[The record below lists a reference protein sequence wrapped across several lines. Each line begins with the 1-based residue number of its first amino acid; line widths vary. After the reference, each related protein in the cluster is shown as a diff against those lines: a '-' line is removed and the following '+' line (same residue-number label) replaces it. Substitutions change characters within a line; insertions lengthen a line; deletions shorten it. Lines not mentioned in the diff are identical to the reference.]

1 MFGMKKKML
10 LLFLLYSFGVFSQK
24 KFSKELRFITDNDLY
39 TSTYDDRYYTS
50 GLFLSFSYLSKEKKE
65 ALEKTIFEWSVGHQ
79 MYTPHKVV
87 LKNEYQHDRPFAGY
101 LFGSFGIH
109 KVYKNNTSFKISLQ
123 LGALGSSAFA
133 EELQGLIHDLYG
145 FKKSEGWKYQIKNA
159 LAVNINTQFNK
170 FLVQDQT
177 NHFDISWINAG
188 KIGTVFTSISSGFLA
203 RIGFKPLQSLANSIA
218 YQTNIN
224 NKNTSYFRAIESFI
238 FIKPSMRYAFYDGTL
253 QGSFLNT
260 SSPVTRELVPLVF
273 NLAIGFQ
280 CTANQFNLGYLYN
293 YNSNKSK
300 DLRFANG
307 HTYGSIQ
314 LSYVLK

>member
-1 MFGMKKKML
+1 MKKK
-10 LLFLLYSFGVFSQK
+10 LLFLFLCYSLGVFSQK
-24 KFSKELRFITDNDLY
+24 KFSKEFHFISDNDLY
-39 TSTYDDRYYTS
+39 TSTFDDRYYTS

-65 ALEKTIFEWSVGHQ
+65 AIEKIIFEWSIGHQ

-87 LKNEYQHDRPFAGY
+87 IKNRYQQDRPFAGY
-101 LFGSFGIH
+101 LFGSFGTH
-109 KVYKNNTSFKISLQ
+109 RVYNNNSSFKISLQ
-123 LGALGSSAFA
+123 LGVLGSYAFS

-145 FKKSEGWKYQIKNA
+145 FKSAQGWEYQIKNA
-159 LAVNINTQFNK
+159 LAVNINTEFNK
-170 FLVQDQT
+170 FIVKDQT
-177 NHFDISWINAG
+177 NHFDLSWINAG

-203 RIGFKPLQSLANSIA
+203 RIGFKPLQPLANSIA

-238 FIKPSMRYAFYDGTL
+238 FIKPSIRYAFYDATL

-260 SSPVTRELVPLVF
+260 SSPVTRELVPF
-273 NLAIGFQ
+273 IFDIAIGFQ
-280 CTANQFNLGYLYN
+280 CTTNQFNLGYTYN

-300 DLRFANG
+300 ELRFDDG
-307 HTYGSIQ
+307 HSYGSIQ

>member
-1 MFGMKKKML
+1 MKKK
-10 LLFLLYSFGVFSQK
+10 LLFLFLCYSLGIFSQK
-24 KFSKELRFITDNDLY
+24 KFSKEFHFISDNDLY
-39 TSTYDDRYYTS
+39 TSTFDDRYYTS

-65 ALEKTIFEWSVGHQ
+65 AIEKVIFEWSIGHQ

-87 LKNEYQHDRPFAGY
+87 IKNRYQQDRPFAGY
-101 LFGSFGIH
+101 LFGSFGTH
-109 KVYKNNTSFKISLQ
+109 RVYNNNSSFKTSLQ
-123 LGALGSSAFA
+123 LGVLGSYAFS

-145 FKKSEGWKYQIKNA
+145 FKRAQGWEYQIKNA
-159 LAVNINTQFNK
+159 LAVNINTEFNK
-170 FLVQDQT
+170 FIVKDQT
-177 NHFDISWINAG
+177 NHFDLSWINAG

-203 RIGFKPLQSLANSIA
+203 RIGFKPLQPLANSIA

-238 FIKPSMRYAFYDGTL
+238 FIKPSIRYAFYDATL

-260 SSPVTRELVPLVF
+260 SSPITRELVPF
-273 NLAIGFQ
+273 IFDIAIGFQ
-280 CTANQFNLGYLYN
+280 CTTNQFNLGYTYN

-300 DLRFANG
+300 ELRFDDG
-307 HTYGSIQ
+307 HSYGSIQ